1 MKTLWYF
8 PNYDTLIRTLG
19 LQLLINSLHIES
31 KGSWFD
37 SQCLH
42 FACLRDPT
50 FTARIFEISLLWT
63 IARKKN
69 TPLFLLFF
77 ISNLNNIFY
86 LKHTNSFDSFL
97 ARSFIYLQ
105 RITFSSYLKT
115 WKRLPLQ
122 IVEVSYL
129 KWCEGVGVLLIGKY
143 NVNLL

>member
-1 MKTLWYF
+1 MKTVQYF
-8 PNYDTLIRTLG
+8 PNYDMLIRTLE

-42 FACLRDPT
+42 FAWLRDPT
-50 FTARIFEISLLWT
+50 FTAGLFEISLLWT
-63 IARKKN
+63 KARKKN

-122 IVEVSYL
+122 LVEISYL
-129 KWCEGVGVLLIGKY
+129 KWCEGVGVLLIRKY
-143 NVNLL
+143 NVDLL